1 MIIKNVVIF
10 GGGTGLSQIL
20 SGLKLFPVN
29 ITAVVSVS
37 DNGAS
42 TGRLRKDLHIP
53 AVGDIS
59 KVILAMANT
68 DKDIIN
74 LMNYRFTKFETLG
87 NHSIKNLLLSALP
100 LGNHSIKNLLLSAL
114 LDIKGNFNDSIPI
127 LMKLLDINGTVL
139 PLTED
144 NANLVGYTISNKKII
159 GEEQITKCS
168 DKIIKV
174 TYDKDIKVNK
184 KVLKAIKES
193 DLIIF
198 SAGSLLTSIIPHLIC
213 KDILKEINN
222 SKAKKMYI
230 CNLFTQPGE
239 TDNYTVSNHIEELE
253 KYLGKSTIDVV
264 IANDNGLDKIVVEKY
279 RTKEQKDPVKLDI
292 ENLNKMNI
300 QVIMDKLTTI
310 ENGMYRH
317 NSLKTGYLI
326 FSYLMQNN

>member
-1 MIIKNVVIF
+1 MKNIVIF

-42 TGRLRKDLHIP
+42 TGRLRKDLNIP

-59 KVILAMANT
+59 KVILSMANT
-68 DKDIIN
+68 NQDILN
-74 LMNYRFTKFETLG
+74 LMNYRFTKSKT
-87 NHSIKNLLLSALP
+87 

-127 LMKLLDINGTVL
+127 LMKMLDINGNVL

-144 NANLVGYTISNKKII
+144 NANLIGYTISNKKII
-159 GEEQITKCS
+159 GEEQITKCN

-184 KVLKAIKES
+184 KVLKAIKEA

-198 SAGSLLTSIIPHLIC
+198 STGSLLTSIIPHLIC
-213 KDILKEINN
+213 KDIVKEINN

-253 KYLGKSTIDVV
+253 KYLGKDTIDVV

>member
-74 LMNYRFTKFETLG
+74 LMNYRFTKFET
-87 NHSIKNLLLSALP
+87 